1 MQLSFAEHFF
11 QSLSF
16 ALLNSIWQMALLWFI
31 FLSLNYKKENNPQF
45 KFIVLIFFQVIG
57 FGWFLQTFISS
68 YINSQTIESTLNFAF
83 DQNGFLNDVLF
94 FAGVIYL
101 FFVIYHIAIF
111 ITGIQ
116 SIVHIKQKKLQSSL
130 FDYDLF
136 VQQMSKSLGIA
147 CQVVIKVSSKII
159 TPLTIGVFKPII
171 LIPLAAIHA
180 LTLAQIEAIILHELA
195 HIKRKDYLINF
206 LILGIDVL
214 MFFNPFSTLIKKQI
228 FFERE
233 LCCDDIVLQHQF
245 NNNDYAKA
253 LVSIASLQ
261 LQKPN
266 AAFALYAVSEK
277 KVLLKRV
284 QRILGLK
291 SDIENKTNRTSTLFF
306 AILVGLFTLVISN
319 HSRTEVLVEK
329 NKIVAIPELKNEIL
343 QVNQKI
349 VQSNKVL
356 LNKRISNLNKK
367 EVPSEVVVNS
377 DIKNDLVETLN
388 YFKPLENHSSYF
400 AFNNDEV
407 DINIPTPQEPIIVS
421 SAVKKYP
428 IITTQKF
435 FIPATSLKP
444 ASIIIVTTIEKES
457 GNKIV
462 QIDIVKGT
470 GTLE

>member
-1 MQLSFAEHFF
+1 MQFSFAAHFF

-16 ALLNSIWQMALLWFI
+16 ALLNSIWQMALLWFL
-31 FLSLNYKKENNPQF
+31 FLILNYKKENSPNF
-45 KFIVLIFFQVIG
+45 KFIVLVFFQVIG

-68 YINSQTIESTLNFAF
+68 YSNSQDIQSTFNFAF
-83 DQNGFLNDVLF
+83 FQNKLLNDILF
-94 FAGVIYL
+94 FVGVIYM
-101 FFVIYHIAIF
+101 FFVAYHVALF
-111 ITGIQ
+111 LTGIQ
-116 SIVHIKQKKLQSSL
+116 SIVHIKQRKLQTSL
-130 FDYDLF
+130 IDYDLF

-147 CQVVIKVSSKII
+147 SQVGLKISRKI
-159 TPLTIGVFKPII
+159 ATPLTVGIFKPMI
-171 LIPLAAIHA
+171 LIPLAAINA
-180 LTLAQIEAIILHELA
+180 LTPTQMEAIILHELA
-195 HIKRKDYLINF
+195 HIKRKDYLIN
-206 LILGIDVL
+206 LLLLTIDVF
-214 MFFNPFSTLIKKQI
+214 MFFNPFSKMIQKQI

-266 AAFALYAVSEK
+266 AAFALYAVSEN

-291 SDIENKTNRTSTLFF
+291 SDLENKSNKISTLFF
-306 AILVGLFTLVISN
+306 ALLIGLFTLSISN
-319 HSRTEVLVEK
+319 HSRTGVLVEK
-329 NKIVAIPELKNEIL
+329 NKIVAIPKLKNEIL

-349 VQSNKVL
+349 VQSNKL
-356 LNKRISNLNKK
+356 ILNKRISNLNKK
-367 EVPSEVVVNS
+367 EIPAEIVVNS

-388 YFKPLENHSSYF
+388 YFKPVENHSSYF
-400 AFNNDEV
+400 AFNNEEV

-421 SAVKKYP
+421 SAVKNYP

-435 FIPATSLKP
+435 FIAATSLKP
-444 ASIIIVTTIEKES
+444 ASVIIVTTIEKEA

-470 GTLE
+470 GTVE

>member
-1 MQLSFAEHFF
+1 MQLNFAEHFF

-16 ALLNSIWQMALLWFI
+16 ALLNSIWQMALLWFL
-31 FLSLNYKKENNPQF
+31 FLILNYKKENNPTF
-45 KFIVLIFFQVIG
+45 KFIVLVFFQVIG

-68 YINSQTIESTLNFAF
+68 YINSPTIESTFNFVII
-83 DQNGFLNDVLF
+83 QNGFLNDILF
-94 FAGVIYL
+94 FVGVIYM
-101 FFVIYHIAIF
+101 FFVAYHVALF
-111 ITGIQ
+111 LLGIQ
-116 SIVHIKQKKLQSSL
+116 SIVHIKQKKLQTSL
-130 FDYDLF
+130 IDYDMF

-147 CQVVIKVSSKII
+147 SQVGLKISRKI
-159 TPLTIGVFKPII
+159 ATPLTVGVFKPMI
-171 LIPLAAIHA
+171 LIPLAAINA
-180 LTLAQIEAIILHELA
+180 LTPTQMEAIILHELA
-195 HIKRKDYLINF
+195 HIKRKDYLIN
-206 LILGIDVL
+206 LLLLTIDVF
-214 MFFNPFSTLIKKQI
+214 MFFNPFSKMIKEQI

-291 SDIENKTNRTSTLFF
+291 CELKNKSNKISTLFF
-306 AILVGLFTLVISN
+306 AFLVGLFTLSISN
-319 HSRTEVLVEK
+319 HSVKEVLVEK
-329 NKIVAIPELKNEIL
+329 NKRVAILKLKNEIL

-349 VQSNKVL
+349 VQSPKVI

-367 EVPSEVVVNS
+367 EIPAEIVVNS

-388 YFKPLENHSSYF
+388 YFKPVENHSSYF
-400 AFNNDEV
+400 AFNHDEV
-407 DINIPTPQEPIIVS
+407 DINIPIPQEPIIVS
-421 SAVKKYP
+421 SAVKNYP

-435 FIPATSLKP
+435 FIAATSLKP
-444 ASIIIVTTIEKES
+444 ASVIIVTTIEKEA

-470 GTLE
+470 GTVE